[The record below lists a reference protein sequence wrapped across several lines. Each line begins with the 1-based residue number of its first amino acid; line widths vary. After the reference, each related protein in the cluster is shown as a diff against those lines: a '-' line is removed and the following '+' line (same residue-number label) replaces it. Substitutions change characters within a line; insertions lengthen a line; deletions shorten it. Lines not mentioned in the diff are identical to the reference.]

1 MTDDRRAAAAPTL
14 EDVARA
20 AGVSRA
26 TVSRVV
32 NGVRNVD
39 PEIQQAVRQ
48 AVSLTGYTPNRA
60 ARSLVTRRADAVA
73 LVVSGAGVEPGEAP
87 GASPGTGVSAGM
99 RGSGLKA
106 GNTAGSGT
114 TAAPGTTA
122 ASGTGAT
129 GFEPEAGARGDGSSF
144 TAQVFADPFFGRVV
158 TGVVGSLRP
167 HGMHPVLMFAESPR
181 AREEVVAYLRQGSAD
196 GALVVSTHAED
207 PLPALI
213 AEAGLAAVLF
223 ARPARPVPV
232 SYVDL
237 AHQDGARL
245 AAEHLLGRGC
255 RRPATISGP
264 LDVPAGQARLTGF
277 RDTMARHGHACIP
290 VAEGQFTQESG
301 EAAMAR
307 LLTEHPD
314 LDGVFAA
321 NDLMALGACH
331 VLREHGRSVPQDVAV
346 VGFDDSSAALA
357 CRPPLTTVRQPVE
370 EMAAE
375 MTRLLLDRL
384 ARPDGPVTSV
394 IFEPELVVRES
405 A

>member
-1 MTDDRRAAAAPTL
+1 MTDDRRAAGAPTL

-26 TVSRVV
+26 TVSRVI

-39 PEIQQAVRQ
+39 PVIQEAVRQ
-48 AVSLTGYTPNRA
+48 AVSVTGYAPNRA

-73 LVVSGAGVEPGEAP
+73 LVVSGTGVEPEDADV
-87 GASPGTGVSAGM
+87 GASGADASGN
-99 RGSGLKA
+99 GSGA
-106 GNTAGSGT
+106 GTS
-114 TAAPGTTA
+114 
-122 ASGTGAT
+122 
-129 GFEPEAGARGDGSSF
+129 GDGTSF

-158 TGVVGSLRP
+158 TGVVNYLRP
-167 HGMHPVLMFAESPR
+167 RGMHPVLMFAESSR

-245 AAEHLLGRGC
+245 AAEHLLSRGC
-255 RRPATISGP
+255 RRTATISGP

-277 RDTMARHGHACIP
+277 RDTMARHGHPYTP
-290 VAEGQFTQESG
+290 VVEGQFTQESG
-301 EAAMAR
+301 EAAMER
-307 LLTEHPD
+307 LLAEHPD

-331 VLREHGRSVPQDVAV
+331 VLREHGRSVPGDVAV

-370 EMAAE
+370 GMAAE

-394 IFEPELVVRES
+394 IFEPELVVRGS

>member
-1 MTDDRRAAAAPTL
+1 MTDDLRPTGAPTL

-26 TVSRVV
+26 TVSRVI

-39 PEIQQAVRQ
+39 PVIQEAVRH
-48 AVSLTGYTPNRA
+48 AVSVTGYTPNRA
-60 ARSLVTRRADAVA
+60 ARSLVTRRADAIA
-73 LVVSGAGVEPGEAP
+73 LVVSGAGVEP
-87 GASPGTGVSAGM
+87 
-99 RGSGLKA
+99 
-106 GNTAGSGT
+106 
-114 TAAPGTTA
+114 AAAEEPED
-122 ASGTGAT
+122 TGA
-129 GFEPEAGARGDGSSF
+129 PWDGSSF

-158 TGVVGSLRP
+158 TGVVNYLRP
-167 HGMHPVLMFAESPR
+167 RGMHPVLMFAETAR

-255 RRPATISGP
+255 RRMATISGP
-264 LDVPAGQARLTGF
+264 LDVPAGQARLMGF
-277 RDTMARHGHACIP
+277 RDAMARHGHAYVP
-290 VAEGQFTQESG
+290 TVEGQFTQESG
-301 EAAMAR
+301 EAAMER
-307 LLTEHPD
+307 LLAEHPD

-331 VLREHGRSVPQDVAV
+331 VLREHGRSVPGDVAV

-370 EMAAE
+370 GMAAE

-394 IFEPELVVRES
+394 IFEPELVVRGS